1 MSTAQH
7 YKSNLRDIF
16 FNLFEVLEIQ
26 RTSLGHGA
34 FAGFDEAAAR
44 DALTQFERFAQA
56 ELAPSFVEG
65 DRTPLTL
72 DKAGNVTLPPGV
84 RDAVLAYHKADW
96 AKLDLPEHL
105 GGYGAPPS
113 VIWSK
118 FELMAGA
125 HAAVTFYMLGTAIA
139 YVIDRLGTEAQK
151 QRFVGPMIE
160 RAWGATPCDVC
171 R

>member
-125 HAAVTFYMLGTAIA
+125 HAAGTLI
-139 YVIDRLGTEAQK
+139 LEA
-151 QRFVGPMIE
+151 E
-160 RAWGATPCDVC
+160 
-171 R
+171 